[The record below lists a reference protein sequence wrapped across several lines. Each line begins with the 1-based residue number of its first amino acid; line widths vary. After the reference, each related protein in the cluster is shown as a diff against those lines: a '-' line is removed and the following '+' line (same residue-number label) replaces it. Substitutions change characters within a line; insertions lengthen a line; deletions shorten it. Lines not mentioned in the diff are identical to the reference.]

1 MSLTQLGHYLA
12 RRMAHGLKNV
22 SWSKLMRS
30 WVEESDKL
38 IVDWGL
44 KKIGTLRVTRH
55 RTSYT
60 SLLKARQH
68 EMTVAIQDHF
78 CTKMRWIVES
88 YHMNYWRLFKY
99 HSSFNSSIKVIA
111 DLVKIV
117 NECLNHFR
125 GPSYK

>member
-1 MSLTQLGHYLA
+1 MARGSRIYSNSRALSYPTVMSLTQLGHYLA

-38 IVDWGL
+38 IVDWGF

-60 SLLKARQH
+60 
-68 EMTVAIQDHF
+68 
-78 CTKMRWIVES
+78 
-88 YHMNYWRLFKY
+88 
-99 HSSFNSSIKVIA
+99 VIT
-111 DLVKIV
+111 
-117 NECLNHFR
+117 E
-125 GPSYK
+125 G